1 MSEQEREAEE
11 DEGGGT
17 SDTAPMLP
25 RRRPAHQA
33 PVQLSSGW
41 AGSAARGLRTLLL
54 PGQLLSELLLHL
66 LLPATVFL
74 LVLMP
79 AAALIYLGFLCHSRV
94 SGALRGWG
102 RWLGPLGSGVLW
114 KVRALGLGCIFPL
127 QAQPPCPQRCVCPSL
142 GGPSANPSPDDHGRK
157 RAFVPHWG

>member
-25 RRRPAHQA
+25 RWRPAHQA
-33 PVQLSSGW
+33 SAQMSSGW
-41 AGSAARGLRTLLL
+41 TGLAAQGVRTLLL
-54 PGQLLSELLLHL
+54 PGRLLAELLLHL

-79 AAALIYLGFLCHSRV
+79 AAVLIYLGFLCHSRV
-94 SGALRGWG
+94 SRALHGWG
-102 RWLGPLGSGVLW
+102 RWLGPLGSGILW
-114 KVRALGLGCIFPL
+114 KGRALGLKVHLPPSGTASLSPETCVPL
-127 QAQPPCPQRCVCPSL
+127 P
-142 GGPSANPSPDDHGRK
+142 GGPFFCQPL
-157 RAFVPHWG
+157 PHRPQQ